1 MSQSFFRPFST
12 RSTAAGLSIASNT
25 VLIILKLAAGILTGS
40 VSVIAEAIHSG
51 LDLIAAI
58 IAFISVRT
66 SGRPPDED
74 HPYGHGKIE
83 SISGAAE
90 GVLIFVA
97 AGLIVNETIAKLSAG
112 SHSVQ
117 PMLGIVV
124 MGISAVINIFVSR
137 HLHKM
142 AKLYDSLAL
151 EADAEHLRTDV
162 LTSLG
167 VFGGLILVAL
177 FNVPI
182 LDPILALGVA
192 GLIISA
198 AWNITSKSFQ
208 TLIDRRLPH
217 EEQQVIERVLS
228 EHGGVFLGYHRLR
241 TRKSGAMRYIA
252 LDLVFS
258 PEARLDQVHEVC
270 DHIEEHILGVLK
282 GASVTIHVEPPDS
295 IDR

>member
-97 AGLIVNETIAKLSAG
+97 AGSALVLG
-112 SHSVQ
+112 GQ
-117 PMLGIVV
+117 PL
-124 MGISAVINIFVSR
+124 
-137 HLHKM
+137 L
-142 AKLYDSLAL
+142 
-151 EADAEHLRTDV
+151 
-162 LTSLG
+162 
-167 VFGGLILVAL
+167 
-177 FNVPI
+177 
-182 LDPILALGVA
+182 
-192 GLIISA
+192 
-198 AWNITSKSFQ
+198 
-208 TLIDRRLPH
+208 
-217 EEQQVIERVLS
+217 
-228 EHGGVFLGYHRLR
+228 
-241 TRKSGAMRYIA
+241 
-252 LDLVFS
+252 S
-258 PEARLDQVHEVC
+258 PEVQAGVVGALLLTTV
-270 DHIEEHILGVLK
+270 LGPMGLGWVLRREDVRT
-282 GASVTIHVEPPDS
+282 GGQPH
-295 IDR
+295 